1 MRRDKIAIAR
11 MKKILIAD
19 DQPAAREL
27 LGTILVNSGYEVFE
41 AVDGTDAAAKAAEI
55 QPDVIL
61 LDIHMP
67 GVDGLT
73 LCSQLRSNPRFVN
86 TPVIAL
92 TAGLMRGEKERAL
105 EAGFSEFLS
114 KPISIAA
121 LRKAVARLV

>member
-1 MRRDKIAIAR
+1 

-27 LGTILVNSGYEVFE
+27 LRSILGNSGYEVFE
-41 AVDGTDAAAKAAEI
+41 AVDGTDAAAKAI
-55 QPDVIL
+55 DVQPDLIL

-73 LCSQLRSNPRFVN
+73 LCSRLREDPRFVD
-86 TPVIAL
+86 TPIIAL
-92 TAGLMRGEKERAL
+92 TAGLMGGEKERAI

-114 KPISIAA
+114 KPISLSA